1 MGTLEHSWLEHGW
14 LALGLLGQ
22 AVFSARFLLQWVYSE
37 YKRESVMPLAFW
49 YMSIV
54 GGAMLLCYALYKHD
68 PVFIAGQ
75 SCGVFIYA
83 RNLQLRLRELA
94 ATQGGESQP

>member
-1 MGTLEHSWLEHGW
+1 MGTLETGW
-14 LALGLLGQ
+14 LALGLIGQ

-37 YKRESVMPLAFW
+37 YKKESVMPLAFW
-49 YMSIV
+49 YMSII
-54 GGAMLLCYALYKHD
+54 GGAMLLSYALYKRD

-94 ATQGGESQP
+94 AQADGGVQP

>member
-1 MGTLEHSWLEHGW
+1 MGTLETSW
-14 LALGLLGQ
+14 LALGLIGQ
-22 AVFSARFLLQWVYSE
+22 AVFSARFLLQWIYSE
-37 YKRESVMPLAFW
+37 RKGQSVMPIAFW
-49 YMSIV
+49 YMSIA
-54 GGAMLLCYALYKHD
+54 GGAMLLCYAIYKHD

-94 ATQGGESQP
+94 ATPEEGAQP

>member
-1 MGTLEHSWLEHGW
+1 MGMLENGW
-14 LALGLLGQ
+14 LALGLIGQ

-37 YKRESVMPLAFW
+37 YKKESVMPLAFW
-49 YMSIV
+49 YMSIA

-94 ATQGGESQP
+94 ATPDGGAQS